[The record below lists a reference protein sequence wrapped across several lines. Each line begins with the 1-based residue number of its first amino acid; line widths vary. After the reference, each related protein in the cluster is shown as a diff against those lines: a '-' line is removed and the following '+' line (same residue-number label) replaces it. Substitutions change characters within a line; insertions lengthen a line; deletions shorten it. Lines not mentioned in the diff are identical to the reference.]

1 MQRGVRRDGIDFR
14 FCGAQHVD
22 WRKARRLVVFEG
34 CVLDALPPQAAL
46 VDITCWRARFRDHLS
61 TASTF
66 RAPLVCLES
75 CRELAVHVRRVTQFV

>member
-34 CVLDALPPQAAL
+34 CVLDALPLGRPLEGETVAS
-46 VDITCWRARFRDHLS
+46 DCGHFARPGPARPADRTRL
-61 TASTF
+61 T
-66 RAPLVCLES
+66 
-75 CRELAVHVRRVTQFV
+75 

>member
-34 CVLDALPPQAAL
+34 CVLDALPLGRPLEGETVASDCGH
-46 VDITCWRARFRDHLS
+46 VARPGPARPADRTRL
-61 TASTF
+61 T
-66 RAPLVCLES
+66 
-75 CRELAVHVRRVTQFV
+75 